1 MLVTEMFNATTKA
14 LYDFVEPAKN
24 EKVGIIKDIVS
35 AAAGISI
42 LIWPIVFAVE
52 AVRVFQ
58 VWR

>member
-1 MLVTEMFNATTKA
+1 MFNATTKA